1 MERMGRIRGERPV
14 MSIAILAA
22 GLLLAVAGC
31 APADRDAVPS
41 ASEGTTPT
49 PLTTPSAP
57 EPEASEPDDSEPD
70 ASGSG
75 LEGVPLRLACPALLD
90 PQTVYDY
97 NPNVGVDPQYLPTPA
112 ADRARRWG
120 GVACGLLNQTSGEQ
134 YSFAVARF
142 TPGTAA
148 QAPDEIAVGT
158 SVAAGLPGT
167 AYFRTAG
174 DTGRIDVFVDDYW
187 VVAESV
193 AFFEARDAAGLIEG
207 IVDALP

>member
-1 MERMGRIRGERPV
+1 
-14 MSIAILAA
+14 MSIVIVAA
-22 GLLLAVAGC
+22 ALLLALPGC
-31 APADRDAVPS
+31 ASPDRDAVPRASDS
-41 ASEGTTPT
+41 ATPT
-49 PLTTPSAP
+49 PTTTAPAP
-57 EPEASEPDDSEPD
+57 EPSETEAVDNGVS
-70 ASGSG
+70 SG